1 MNGKKKVQIYEL
13 LYRISNGM
21 VNQTQIAKE
30 LGVSKQAVNKRIKR
44 LINSSLIAVKSNG
57 SFELTDKGRFYLNSV
72 SNILQHVPDIESY
85 LAHFDVAIESL
96 LNMGKSKVEG
106 MNEYKL
112 HEVLWTKCGALQTF
126 LMWIIAIAFELM
138 LGIEKVDDVEK
149 VRKYIERRLN
159 RIWHNQLKPLLL
171 RIALLM
177 LTLEE
182 KEWKLLRFTFFNL
195 YHYISK
201 LMPTFC

>member
-57 SFELTDKGRFYLNSV
+57 SFELIDKGRFYLNSV

-85 LAHFDVAIESL
+85 LAHFDVAI
-96 LNMGKSKVEG
+96 
-106 MNEYKL
+106 
-112 HEVLWTKCGALQTF
+112 
-126 LMWIIAIAFELM
+126 
-138 LGIEKVDDVEK
+138 
-149 VRKYIERRLN
+149 
-159 RIWHNQLKPLLL
+159 
-171 RIALLM
+171 
-177 LTLEE
+177 
-182 KEWKLLRFTFFNL
+182 
-195 YHYISK
+195 
-201 LMPTFC
+201 